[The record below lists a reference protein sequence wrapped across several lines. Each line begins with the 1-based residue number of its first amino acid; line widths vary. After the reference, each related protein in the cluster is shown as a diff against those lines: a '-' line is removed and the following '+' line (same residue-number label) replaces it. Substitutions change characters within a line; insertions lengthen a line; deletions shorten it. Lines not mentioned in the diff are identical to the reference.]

1 MNRVHFRLLLE
12 PATRT
17 VAELTWD
24 RDPKW
29 TDEPATNVARSTVV
43 GVVVRSALWGAA
55 TGTLVMGVLTTVI
68 DLAVPSSKPSSVFV
82 TIIAIGI
89 IALVFGGFPGA
100 VIGTGVGFIRRSV
113 QRPRHPRPIHVPHP
127 QQPYDMWSELV
138 ERCAESTRR
147 VAGAVRTVP
156 ASPARD
162 WLQRISEQLTQE
174 LDDVRGIAQLGRALG
189 AVDRQHPVYQRLLK
203 AAHDFHQFE
212 NEVGRV
218 ALQMFDH
225 PELDL
230 ARTQLEVLEK
240 QLPQL
245 ST

>member
-1 MNRVHFRLLLE
+1 VLWGTAIGLVAIGGFITLV
-12 PATRT
+12 ATVGSKPEDT
-17 VAELTWD
+17 VAMIISVIILFGVLMGAV
-24 RDPKW
+24 PG
-29 TDEPATNVARSTVV
+29 ALIGLVV
-43 GVVVRSALWGAA
+43 GL
-55 TGTLVMGVLTTVI
+55 
-68 DLAVPSSKPSSVFV
+68 
-82 TIIAIGI
+82 
-89 IALVFGGFPGA
+89 
-100 VIGTGVGFIRRSV
+100 IRRSV
-113 QRPRHPRPIHVPHP
+113 VRSHQQVPVYSLAP

-147 VAGAVRTVP
+147 VAAAVQTVP
-156 ASPARD
+156 ASAAKD
-162 WLQRISEQLTQE
+162 WLQRISEQLTKE

-203 AAHDFHQFE
+203 AAHDFKVFE

-225 PELDL
+225 PELDS
-230 ARTQLEVLEK
+230 ARTHLEVLEK

>member
-1 MNRVHFRLLLE
+1 M
-12 PATRT
+12 
-17 VAELTWD
+17 
-24 RDPKW
+24 
-29 TDEPATNVARSTVV
+29 

-55 TGTLVMGVLTTVI
+55 VGTLLMGVLTTII
-68 DLAVPSSKPSSVFV
+68 DQAVPSDGPPSSVFV
-82 TIIAIGI
+82 TIIAIGAI
-89 IALVFGGFPGA
+89 SVAFGGVPGA
-100 VIGTGVGFIRRSV
+100 VVGTGVGFIRRSI
-113 QRPRHPRPIHVPHP
+113 QRPAQPRPAYLPMP

-147 VAGAVRTVP
+147 VAAAVQTVP
-156 ASPARD
+156 KSAAKD
-162 WLQRISEQLTQE
+162 WLQRIGEQLTKE

-203 AAHDFHQFE
+203 AAHDFQQFE

-225 PELDL
+225 PELDE
-230 ARTQLEVLEK
+230 ARVHLEVLEK

>member
-1 MNRVHFRLLLE
+1 M
-12 PATRT
+12 
-17 VAELTWD
+17 
-24 RDPKW
+24 
-29 TDEPATNVARSTVV
+29 

-55 TGTLVMGVLTTVI
+55 TGIVLMAGLGTLVEVTTPS
-68 DLAVPSSKPSSVFV
+68 DHPSSLVV
-82 TIIAIGI
+82 TILAILFIA
-89 IALVFGGFPGA
+89 GA
-100 VIGTGVGFIRRSV
+100 VGGVPGVVVGTVVGLIRRSL
-113 QRPRHPRPIHVPHP
+113 QRPAVPAVAYPPIP

-147 VAGAVRTVP
+147 VAAAVQTVP
-156 ASPARD
+156 KSPARD
-162 WLQRISEQLTQE
+162 WLQRISEQLTKE

-203 AAHDFHQFE
+203 AAHDFQQFE

-225 PELDL
+225 PELDA
-230 ARTQLEVLEK
+230 ARTHLEVLEK

>member
-1 MNRVHFRLLLE
+1 MGALAVL
-12 PATRT
+12 
-17 VAELTWD
+17 VELTSPSD
-24 RDPKW
+24 H
-29 TDEPATNVARSTVV
+29 
-43 GVVVRSALWGAA
+43 
-55 TGTLVMGVLTTVI
+55 
-68 DLAVPSSKPSSVFV
+68 PSSAFV
-82 TIIAIGI
+82 TIVAIMVL
-89 IALVFGGFPGA
+89 AFSFGGVPGA
-100 VIGTGVGFIRRSV
+100 VIGTGIGFIRRSV
-113 QRPRHPRPIHVPHP
+113 GRSGQPRPVHLPMP

-147 VAGAVRTVP
+147 VANAVQTVP
-156 ASPARD
+156 KSPARD
-162 WLQRISEQLTQE
+162 WLQRISEQLTKE

-225 PELDL
+225 PELDE
-230 ARTQLEVLEK
+230 ARTHLEVLEK